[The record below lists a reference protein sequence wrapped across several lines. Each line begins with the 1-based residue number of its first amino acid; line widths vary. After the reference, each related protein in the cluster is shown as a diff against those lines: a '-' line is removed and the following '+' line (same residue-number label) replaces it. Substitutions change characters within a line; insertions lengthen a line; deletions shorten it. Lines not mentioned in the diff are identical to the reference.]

1 MSDLKTCVSSAT
13 FSSKSVNEKYQKKSH
28 LEHIRDLPD
37 TYIGSIEPITQPMWI
52 FNEESNMMEE
62 KDITYIPGLFKIF
75 DEVLVNANDHK
86 VRCPELKNI
95 KVSIDS
101 ESGKISVWNDGSGID
116 VEIHEG
122 SGVYAPELIFGHLL
136 TSANYDMSEKK
147 LTGGKNGYGAKL
159 ANIFSTWFYVETVDG
174 ERGKKYCQE
183 FANNM
188 RTIGKPKITSS
199 KVKPYVLVEFIPD
212 YSRFKLKGLTE
223 DIVKV
228 FKKRVYDLSA
238 TVQDVTIYL
247 NDKKLPIKNF
257 EKYVELYIG
266 SSKKETPRVFEVVN
280 ERWEIGACTS
290 PTGSFQH
297 ISFVNGIWT
306 YKGGKHVDYISGQLA
321 RRVTKY
327 INEKKKKLNVKENY
341 VRENIWV
348 FIRCMVEN
356 PSFSSQ
362 TKEELTT
369 ISSKFGSKC
378 EVSDDF
384 IEKLAK
390 SGVMDKAIELTAF
403 KEKDSLKKTDG
414 KKRFT
419 LADIP
424 KLDDANKAGGI
435 ESHKCTLILTEGD
448 SAKASAICGLSV
460 VGRDYFGVFP
470 LKGKLLNVREATHA
484 QLSNNE
490 EITQI
495 KKILGLQHY
504 EKGSTKAKEYSDIK
518 ELRYGRIL
526 IMTDADVDG
535 SHIKGLLMNFFH
547 YHWPSLLKI
556 PNFIDT
562 LKTPLVKAS
571 KGHSS
576 SSKKKGS
583 KEKGNLIM
591 FYSLNEY
598 ENWKKE
604 TPNYHTW
611 EIKYYKGLGTST
623 SEEFKEYFREMAKNL
638 VHYTWK
644 DNESDTNAIT
654 LAFQK
659 DRADDRKKWL
669 NSYNADPNHEK
680 REVVSS
686 TPSYSDFIHNE
697 LIHFS
702 NYDNIRSI
710 PNMLDGLKPSQ
721 RKVLYAC
728 FKRNL
733 KKEIKVAQ
741 LSGYVSE
748 QTCYHHGEVSLQKTI
763 IGMAQNFVGSNNVNL
778 LVPNGQFGTRIKG
791 GDDAASPRY
800 IFTYLNDITFRLFD
814 ENDSPILKYLYDDG
828 DKIEPEKYIPI
839 LPSVLINGTDGIGT
853 GFRSKIPCFN
863 PIEIYNQIKNRL
875 ELQNSGEDFDSASLE
890 PFTPIHPWYYK
901 FDGTIELVDN
911 TSKEYKNDEDSIDSS
926 ESAECRK
933 YICKG
938 CYQIVGDNIRITE
951 LPIGSW
957 TQDYKEFIENAIL
970 EYTETDKEEKKKKKK
985 GDDSSENSS
994 IKTSKTK
1001 TTKKKFNLPI
1011 ISYDNHSTEDKVN
1024 FLIKLEKGFI
1034 KTLEHDDI
1042 LKRFKLTKII
1052 NTSSMYLYNDN
1063 GEIQHFKSP
1072 EEIMEDFYN
1081 IRLEYYQKRKDY
1093 ILKKLLR
1100 ECIILENKVKFVEN
1114 VLGDK
1119 IKWNIPEE
1127 DLEKILED
1135 LGLDRLDLDEFDLGI
1150 QTLEKPRLPKENA
1163 KVSFNYLLEMKIR
1176 SLTKEKVLQLK
1187 KEFEEK
1193 RVEYDMLEKKRIT
1206 QLWLDDLQ
1214 PINGLLNDFNVSI
1227 SVNEQEIEVSAIKTK
1242 KTTEKK
1248 MKIKDISFEL
1258 EKPKSK
1264 SNEIPKKTIVKDDK
1278 SNVITDA
1285 PKVVAE
1291 NHEVIFEKPPPKK
1304 KIIKKNN
1311 DDVKEDP
1318 TIKSTGKSIDSFFSK
1333 KENDNITLE
1342 DLEEPVIITEKP
1354 PKKKLIRKK

>member
-1 MSDLKTCVSSAT
+1 
-13 FSSKSVNEKYQKKSH
+13 
-28 LEHIRDLPD
+28 
-37 TYIGSIEPITQPMWI
+37 
-52 FNEESNMMEE
+52 MEQQ
-62 KDITYIPGLFKIF
+62 DITYIPGLFKIF

-86 VRCPELKNI
+86 IRCPELKNI
-95 KVSIDS
+95 KVAIDI

-116 VEIHEG
+116 VEIHEE

-136 TSANYDMSEKK
+136 TSANYDQSEKK

-159 ANIFSTWFYVETVDG
+159 ANIFSTWFYVETVDDT
-174 ERGKKYCQE
+174 RGKKYTQE
-183 FANNM
+183 FTNNM

-199 KVKPYVLVEFIPD
+199 KAKPYVLVEFIPD
-212 YSRFKLKGLTE
+212 FSRFKLDRLTE
-223 DIVKV
+223 DIVKM

-238 TVQDVTIYL
+238 TVQDVSIYL
-247 NDKKLPIKNF
+247 NDKKIPIKNF

-266 SSKKETPRVFEVVN
+266 SNKKETPRVFETVN
-280 ERWEIGACTS
+280 DRWEIGACTS
-290 PTGSFQH
+290 PSGSFQH

-306 YKGGKHVDYISGQLA
+306 YKGGKHVDYVTGNLS

-327 INEKKKKLNVKENY
+327 INDKKKKLNVKENY
-341 VRENIWV
+341 VRENIWIFV
-348 FIRCMVEN
+348 RCLIEN

-378 EVSDDF
+378 EVSDEF

-424 KLDDANKAGGI
+424 KLDDANKAGGS

-448 SAKASAICGLSV
+448 SAKASAVSGLAV

-470 LKGKLLNVREATHA
+470 LKGKLLNVREATHS
-484 QLSNNE
+484 QLTNNE

-504 EKGSTKAKEYSDIK
+504 EKGSTKTKEYSDIK
-518 ELRYGRIL
+518 DLRYGRIL

-571 KGHSS
+571 KGTTSGKT
-576 SSKKKGS
+576 KKANKDQ
-583 KEKGNLIM
+583 LI

-598 ENWKKE
+598 ESWKKE
-604 TPNYHTW
+604 TPNSHTW

-623 SEEFKEYFREMAKNL
+623 SDEFKDYFRQMAQNL
-638 VHYTWK
+638 VHYTWRDDELDK
-644 DNESDTNAIT
+644 DAIT

-669 NSYNADPNHEK
+669 NEYNADPDHEK
-680 REVVSS
+680 REIITSS
-686 TPSYSDFIHNE
+686 PSYSDFIHNE
-697 LIHFS
+697 LVHFS

-721 RKVLYAC
+721 RKVLFAC

-748 QTCYHHGEVSLQKTI
+748 QTSYHHGEVSLQKTI

-814 ENDSPILKYLYDDG
+814 VNDFPILKYLEDDG

-839 LPSVLINGTDGIGT
+839 LPTVLLNGTDGIGT

-863 PIEIYNQIKNRL
+863 PMDIYKQIRERL
-875 ELQNSGEDFDSASLE
+875 ELQLAGEDFN
-890 PFTPIHPWYYK
+890 PFEPIHPWYNK
-901 FDGTIELVDN
+901 FDGTIELVDSSSGN
-911 TSKEYKNDEDSIDSS
+911 VNDEESVVSS
-926 ESAECRK
+926 DYGDFRK
-933 YICKG
+933 YISKG
-938 CYQIVGDNIRITE
+938 SYSIQGDNIRITE

-970 EYTETDKEEKKKKKK
+970 ENSETDKEEKKKRKKS
-985 GDDSSENSS
+985 DDSSEDSS
-994 IKTSKTK
+994 VKTGKTVKIKAP
-1001 TTKKKFNLPI
+1001 KKKYNLPI
-1011 ISYDNHSTEDKVN
+1011 INYDNHSTDEKVS

-1034 KTLEHDDI
+1034 QSLSDEDI
-1042 LKRFKLTKII
+1042 LKRFKLTKIL
-1052 NTSSMYLYNDN
+1052 NTSSMYLYNDK
-1063 GEIQHFKSP
+1063 GEIQHYKTP

-1081 IRLEYYQKRKDY
+1081 IRLEYYQRRKDY
-1093 ILKKLLR
+1093 LLQKLLR
-1100 ECIILENKVKFVEN
+1100 ECIVLENKVKFVES
-1114 VLGDK
+1114 VLADK

-1127 DLEKILED
+1127 ELEVILAH
-1135 LGLDRLDLDEFDLGI
+1135 LGLNMLNLEEFDLGI
-1150 QTLEKPRLPKENA
+1150 DFTTRIPKEGA
-1163 KVSFNYLLEMKIR
+1163 KVNYNYLLEMKIR
-1176 SLTKEKVLQLK
+1176 SLTREKVLSLQ
-1187 KEFEEK
+1187 KEYEEK
-1193 RVEYDMLEKKRIT
+1193 RVEYDILEKKPIAR
-1206 QLWLDDLQ
+1206 LWIEDMDILKCILEGFVVDTNVKEEV
-1214 PINGLLNDFNVSI
+1214 PALN
-1227 SVNEQEIEVSAIKTK
+1227 K
-1242 KTTEKK
+1242 
-1248 MKIKDISFEL
+1248 KIKDIFSE
-1258 EKPKSK
+1258 EVEAIKPSKAVAKAVAKAVVAKAAKATKSK
-1264 SNEIPKKTIVKDDK
+1264 SKEAIIINEESPKETPKEAPKEAPKETSKEAPKEAPKETPKKR
-1278 SNVITDA
+1278 
-1285 PKVVAE
+1285 
-1291 NHEVIFEKPPPKK
+1291 
-1304 KIIKKNN
+1304 IIKK
-1311 DDVKEDP
+1311 
-1318 TIKSTGKSIDSFFSK
+1318 KSIDSFFEQNEVVSSTS
-1333 KENDNITLE
+1333 ENQKDV
-1342 DLEEPVIITEKP
+1342 EETTVTILPK
-1354 PKKKLIRKK
+1354 PKKKVLIKKVETLTPKEN

>member
-1 MSDLKTCVSSAT
+1 MSDLKSCVSSAT
-13 FSSKSVNEKYQKKSH
+13 FASKSVSEKYQKKSH

-37 TYIGSIEPITQPMWI
+37 TYIGSIEPITQPMWVY
-52 FNEESNMMEE
+52 NEESSTMEQQ
-62 KDITYIPGLFKIF
+62 DITYIPGLFKIF

-86 VRCPELKNI
+86 IRCPELKNI
-95 KVSIDS
+95 KVNIDT

-116 VEIHEG
+116 VEIHEE

-136 TSANYDMSEKK
+136 TSANYDQSEKK

-159 ANIFSTWFYVETVDG
+159 ANIFSTWFYVETVDDT
-174 ERGKKYCQE
+174 RGKKYCQE
-183 FANNM
+183 FTNNM
-188 RTIGKPKITSS
+188 RTVGKPKITSS
-199 KVKPYVLVEFIPD
+199 KAKPYVLVEFIPD
-212 YSRFKLKGLTE
+212 FSRFKVDRLTD
-223 DIVKV
+223 DIIKV

-238 TVQDVTIYL
+238 TVQDVSIYL

-257 EKYVELYIG
+257 EKYIELYIG
-266 SSKKETPRVFEVVN
+266 SNKKEVPRVFETVN
-280 ERWEIGACTS
+280 DRWEIGACTS
-290 PTGSFQH
+290 PSGSFQH

-306 YKGGKHVDYISGQLA
+306 YKGGKHVDYVAGNLS

-341 VRENIWV
+341 VRENIWIFV
-348 FIRCMVEN
+348 RCLIEN

-378 EVSDDF
+378 EVSDEF

-424 KLDDANKAGGI
+424 KLDDANKAGGS

-448 SAKASAICGLSV
+448 SAKASAVSGLAV
-460 VGRDYFGVFP
+460 VGRDYYGVFP
-470 LKGKLLNVREATHA
+470 LKGKLLNVREATHT
-484 QLSNNE
+484 QLTNNE

-518 ELRYGRIL
+518 DLRYGRIL

-571 KGHSS
+571 KGSF
-576 SSKKKGS
+576 SKQSKTNKG
-583 KEKGNLIM
+583 GLI

-598 ENWKKE
+598 ESWKKE
-604 TPNYHTW
+604 TPNSHTW

-623 SEEFKEYFREMAKNL
+623 SEEFKDYFREMAKNL
-638 VHYTWK
+638 VHYTWCDDELDK
-644 DNESDTNAIT
+644 DAIT

-669 NSYNADPNHEK
+669 NEYNADPDHEK
-680 REVVSS
+680 REIISS
-686 TPSYSDFIHNE
+686 NPSYSDFIHNE

-721 RKVLYAC
+721 RKVLFAC

-748 QTCYHHGEVSLQKTI
+748 QTSYHHGEVSLQKTI

-800 IFTYLNDITFRLFD
+800 IFTHLNDITFRLFD
-814 ENDSPILKYLYDDG
+814 ANDFPILKYLEDDG

-839 LPSVLINGTDGIGT
+839 LPTVLVNGTDGIGT

-863 PIEIYNQIKNRL
+863 PMDIYKQIRNRL
-875 ELQNSGEDFDSASLE
+875 EAQLAGEDFYAFE
-890 PFTPIHPWYYK
+890 PIHPWYNK
-901 FDGTIELVDN
+901 FDGTIELVDGSSGN
-911 TSKEYKNDEDSIDSS
+911 VNDDESVASS
-926 ESAECRK
+926 EYGDFRK
-933 YICKG
+933 YISKG
-938 CYQIVGDNIRITE
+938 RYSIQGDNIRITE

-970 EYTETDKEEKKKKKK
+970 ENSETDKEEKKKKKK
-985 GDDSSENSS
+985 SDESSEDSSVKTGKSVK
-994 IKTSKTK
+994 IKAP
-1001 TTKKKFNLPI
+1001 KKKYNLPI
-1011 ISYDNHSTEDKVN
+1011 ISYDNYSTDEKVS

-1034 KTLEHDDI
+1034 QSLSDEDI
-1042 LKRFKLTKII
+1042 MKRFKLTKIL

-1063 GEIQHFKSP
+1063 GEIQHYKTP

-1093 ILKKLLR
+1093 LLQKLLR
-1100 ECIILENKVKFVEN
+1100 ECIVLENKVKFVES
-1114 VLGDK
+1114 VLADK

-1127 DLEKILED
+1127 ELEVILAE
-1135 LGLDRLDLDEFDLGI
+1135 LGLNMLNLDEFDLGI
-1150 QTLEKPRLPKENA
+1150 DFTTRVPKDGS
-1163 KVSFNYLLEMKIR
+1163 KVNFNYLLEMKIR
-1176 SLTKEKVLQLK
+1176 SLTKEKVVSLK
-1187 KEFEEK
+1187 KEYEEK
-1193 RVEYDMLEKKRIT
+1193 RVEYDILEKKPIAGLWIEDMNILKDILETFVIESKVKEDTDSIT
-1206 QLWLDDLQ
+1206 NL
-1214 PINGLLNDFNVSI
+1214 
-1227 SVNEQEIEVSAIKTK
+1227 AKKTK
-1242 KTTEKK
+1242 KVKE
-1248 MKIKDISFEL
+1248 IIL
-1258 EKPKSK
+1258 EEEVVAKPKPQKVLKKVSK
-1264 SNEIPKKTIVKDDK
+1264 EVQNEVSNEEPK
-1278 SNVITDA
+1278 A
-1285 PKVVAE
+1285 
-1291 NHEVIFEKPPPKK
+1291 PPKK
-1304 KIIKKNN
+1304 KIIIKK
-1311 DDVKEDP
+1311 P
-1318 TIKSTGKSIDSFFSK
+1318 KSVDSFFVDSTQVSK
-1333 KENDNITLE
+1333 EEVSKEEIKIL
-1342 DLEEPVIITEKP
+1342 PK
-1354 PKKKLIRKK
+1354 PKKKILIKKVDSLAS